1 MSYLERINSLDEQ
14 PEQLEILYQEAVT
27 AGESE
32 AFSTALNET
41 YTAQPDNLL
50 YAAWHFR
57 LQQVVAKAKGRVIAW
72 GWAIPLAVLNGLIFW
87 LLSDDQQF
95 MIQMQDFSGQHDYDF
110 IPLIILIW
118 APISAVF
125 VMLYLAL
132 AGKRRWQRVAAI
144 TASLAVLVAY
154 VLLLY
159 PQTGARPFQE
169 QYLTLMTFHLPL
181 IAWTGVGLFV
191 LWGLRDAENR
201 FAFLIRSLEVIIT
214 GGLFAIAGGIFT
226 GITFGLFQALSIEP
240 PELILRMFLAGGA
253 GLLPVL
259 AVAIIYDPTVAPARQ
274 PFDEGLSKLIAMLM
288 RVLLP
293 LSLLVLIVY
302 LGFIPFNFREPFEN
316 RDVLIIYN
324 AMLFAVMALLVGATP
339 VRLDDVTGR
348 AQVWLRRALIAVAA
362 LTLLV
367 GLYAFT
373 AIVYRTAID
382 KLTPNRLTFIG
393 WNLVN
398 IGILVLVLVKQVR
411 ADEKSWLSR
420 LHSAFSVGAVAY
432 GIWALIVILAIPWL
446 FGVNQGEV
454 SQLPE
459 SVQKIVYETAP
470 PILLKC
476 PQSPHVYLLDDG
488 DKHWIKDIP
497 TFETQDYQ
505 WSDIKQVSCD
515 DLGAVP
521 DGLPIPK
528 DAGEPPGSQ

>member
-1 MSYLERINSLDEQ
+1 
-14 PEQLEILYQEAVT
+14 
-27 AGESE
+27 
-32 AFSTALNET
+32 
-41 YTAQPDNLL
+41 
-50 YAAWHFR
+50 
-57 LQQVVAKAKGRVIAW
+57 
-72 GWAIPLAVLNGLIFW
+72 
-87 LLSDDQQF
+87 
-95 MIQMQDFSGQHDYDF
+95 
-110 IPLIILIW
+110 
-118 APISAVF
+118 
-125 VMLYLAL
+125 MLYLAL
-132 AGKRRWQRVAAI
+132 AGKRRWQRIAAI
-144 TASLAVLVAY
+144 TASLAVLVTY
-154 VLLLY
+154 VILLY

-259 AVAIIYDPTVAPARQ
+259 AVAIIYDPTVAPAHQ

-302 LGFIPFNFREPFEN
+302 LGFIPFNFRKPFEN

-348 AQVWLRRALIAVAA
+348 AQIWLRRALISVAA

-398 IGILVLVLVKQVR
+398 IGILVLVLVNRCQRQREIV
-411 ADEKSWLSR
+411 AFQIAQR
-420 LHSAFSVGAVAY
+420 L
-432 GIWALIVILAIPWL
+432 
-446 FGVNQGEV
+446 
-454 SQLPE
+454 
-459 SVQKIVYETAP
+459 
-470 PILLKC
+470 
-476 PQSPHVYLLDDG
+476 
-488 DKHWIKDIP
+488 
-497 TFETQDYQ
+497 
-505 WSDIKQVSCD
+505 
-515 DLGAVP
+515 
-521 DGLPIPK
+521 
-528 DAGEPPGSQ
+528 